1 MLQHYPGN
9 DAQMRTMDYNDGE
22 DLKGVNHRKGYGK
35 TNAGFNT
42 GSTSGPPPIGSAN
55 RDNFN
60 NTTAITSGSGNVLP
74 PANQVPDPVAA
85 QMAMQ
90 MKQMEEMQKM
100 MQQQQMMFQM
110 MMSNSMNQSATMS

>member
-1 MLQHYPGN
+1 
-9 DAQMRTMDYNDGE
+9 MRTMDYNDGE
-22 DLKGVNHRKGYGK
+22 DLKAVNHRKGYGK

-74 PANQVPDPVAA
+74 PAANQVPDPVAA